1 MNICATGI
9 SLRGPIKPQN
19 TDAFCVKVAATSFGE
34 CSLLALSSG
43 APHAYN
49 GELASAMFVQACS
62 AWFEQE
68 MPNIVQVCQGNV
80 EFMKQLLHVEL
91 DAFMQKQNRLLFC
104 YGAENKFSFWA
115 SCAVFCAWKEHF
127 ICVCAGSVA
136 ILSIK
141 NTISN
146 VLYLKRTN
154 CDENNATYNVARGFV
169 SVEPT
174 EEGLAGDYLGANP
187 IATLHFYDGK
197 LEENTNYL
205 LANSAFVQE
214 LAQDEFNSF
223 LSPAVL
229 DRYEENIA
237 EQEVSPALEAAPAQS
252 AAFMQEFATA
262 PELAPAQNIALMQE
276 AAPAQ
281 GAALMQEPASE
292 QEAPPTQDLLNTPEL
307 TAIKEQL
314 TNVANMLIARGEKN
328 TLCAVML
335 RARGGDA

>member
-43 APHAYN
+43 APHTYN

-62 AWFEQE
+62 KWFEQD
-68 MPNIVQVCQGNV
+68 MPNIVQACQGNA

-91 DAFMQKQNRLLFC
+91 DAFMQKQNRLLYC
-104 YGAENKFSFWA
+104 HGEENEFSFGA

-127 ICVCAGSVA
+127 VCVCAGSVA
-136 ILSIK
+136 VLNIK

-154 CDENNATYNVARGFV
+154 CGESNATYNVARGFA
-169 SVEPT
+169 SVELT
-174 EEGLAGDYLGANP
+174 EKELAHDYLGANP
-187 IATLHFYDGK
+187 IATLHFCDGE

-223 LSPAVL
+223 LSPTVL
-229 DRYEENIA
+229 DRYEENLA
-237 EQEVSPALEAAPAQS
+237 EQEFAPALEASPVQGTALIQESAPT
-252 AAFMQEFATA
+252 QEDALSQNPA
-262 PELAPAQNIALMQE
+262 PTQEGAPV
-276 AAPAQ
+276 Q
-281 GAALMQEPASE
+281 GASCVQEV
-292 QEAPPTQDLLNTPEL
+292 PPTQDLLNTPEL

-335 RARGGDA
+335 RARGGGA

>member
-19 TDAFCVKVAATSFGE
+19 TDAFCVKIAATSFGS
-34 CSLLALSSG
+34 CALLALASG
-43 APHAYN
+43 ASHAYN

-68 MPNIVQVCQGNV
+68 IPNIVQTCQGNDNL
-80 EFMKQLLHVEL
+80 MKQSLHVEL

-104 YGAENKFSFWA
+104 HGAENKFSFGA
-115 SCAVFCAWKEHF
+115 SCAVFCTWKEHF
-127 ICVCAGSVA
+127 ICVCTGSVA
-136 ILSIK
+136 VLSIK

-146 VLYLKRTN
+146 VLFLKRAN
-154 CDENNATYNVARGFV
+154 RDENNATYNVARGFV
-169 SVEPT
+169 SVERT
-174 EEGLAGDYLGANP
+174 EEELAGDYLGANP

-237 EQEVSPALEAAPAQS
+237 EQEVSPALEAAPAQG
-252 AAFMQEFATA
+252 T
-262 PELAPAQNIALMQE
+262 
-276 AAPAQ
+276 
-281 GAALMQEPASE
+281 ALMQEPASE